1 MTLTRAGAF
10 SAFICSATYIFG
22 FALLALFIAPAGVM
36 PGETEI
42 ASYVSF
48 LIENQTLMSLWYLV
62 IYVLNAVFLAILVV
76 ALAQVV
82 HPIAPG
88 LSQVTKAFGLIWATL
103 VFGAGM
109 LVNVGIAE
117 VVALFDSDP
126 DEAVRL
132 WRIVEVI
139 ENGIGGGNEI
149 AGAVWALSLA
159 TAAYVSGAFSK
170 AWIGFSVVVGF
181 AGLSTVFAAA
191 SDIGGAVF
199 GLGYIAWFV
208 WTGLGLFRVER
219 VT

>member
-1 MTLTRAGAF
+1 M
-10 SAFICSATYIFG
+10 
-22 FALLALFIAPAGVM
+22 
-36 PGETEI
+36 
-42 ASYVSF
+42 
-48 LIENQTLMSLWYLV
+48 
-62 IYVLNAVFLAILVV
+62 
-76 ALAQVV
+76 
-82 HPIAPG
+82 
-88 LSQVTKAFGLIWATL
+88 TKAFGLIWATL

-117 VVALFDSDP
+117 VVTLFDSDP

-159 TAAYVSGAFSK
+159 IAANVSGVLSK
-170 AWIGFSVVVGF
+170 AWVGFSVVIGL

-199 GLGYIAWFV
+199 GLGYIGWFI
-208 WTGLGLFRVER
+208 WTGFGLLRIDR
-219 VT
+219 SSPQS